1 MYIVFSIVAHFAY
14 REFKGLAE
22 DQAGGSVDGKDGNI
36 LHYGIIAKREDD
48 AIEERKENEKNQ
60 KERDRI
66 NGVNQDDEEDLLNQ
80 DDRVWKVMQQLVRES
95 IFYLSE

>member
-1 MYIVFSIVAHFAY
+1 MFSIIAHFAY
-14 REFKGLAE
+14 REFKGIAE

-48 AIEERKENEKNQ
+48 AIEELKENEKLR

-66 NGVNQDDEEDLLNQ
+66 NGVNLEDEEGLLPQ
-80 DDRVWKVMQQLVRES
+80 EDRV
-95 IFYLSE
+95 

>member
-80 DDRVWKVMQQLVRES
+80 DDRV
-95 IFYLSE
+95 